1 MAIINSAALSL
12 AEWGTRL
19 DPGGKPAAVIE
30 LLGQTNEMLTDM
42 LWMQCNDGAGH
53 KTTVRTGLPN
63 ATWRLLNYGVA
74 KSKSTTAQ
82 VRDATGMLEAYSDID
97 KALADLNGN
106 TAEFR
111 LGEDMAFIESMNQ
124 TMQYTVVYG
133 NTQANPERFT
143 GLGPR
148 FNSISG
154 GTSGTLNTGNNIID
168 AGGVGSTNTSIW
180 LVGWG
185 QNAVHGI
192 FPNGSKA
199 GLAVR
204 DLGEVPLY
212 DANNNVYQGYR
223 THFKWDCGLSVR
235 DWRWVVRVCNVNVTS
250 GAVTTSNLLNYLVTA
265 VNKVPYVPAAGN
277 SPPPGAPGGTVTKP
291 GQVNLAFYCNR
302 TVRTALD
309 TQALAKSNNFLTI
322 ETRDSKPYTAFR
334 GIPIRICD
342 QITNS
347 EARIT

>member
-1 MAIINSAALSL
+1 MATLASSALTL
-12 AEWGTRL
+12 GEWATRL

-53 KTTVRTGLPN
+53 KTTVRTGLPT
-63 ATWRLLNYGVA
+63 ATWRLLNYGVV

-111 LGEDMAFIESMNQ
+111 MGEDMAFIESMNQ
-124 TMQYTVVYG
+124 GMQGTVVYG
-133 NTQANPERFT
+133 STTATPERFT
-143 GLGPR
+143 GLAPR
-148 FNSISG
+148 FSSLSAPNG
-154 GTSGTLNTGNNIID
+154 GNIVN
-168 AGGVGSTNTSIW
+168 AGGSSNTNTSIW
-180 LVGWG
+180 LIGWG
-185 QNAVHGI
+185 QNTCHGL
-192 FPNGSKA
+192 FPKGSKA
-199 GLAVR
+199 GLQVR

-223 THFKWDCGLSVR
+223 THFKWDCGLTVR
-235 DWRWVVRVCNVNVTS
+235 DWRFVVRIANINVTA
-250 GAVTTSNLLNYLVTA
+250 GAVTTSNLVNTLITA
-265 VNKVPYVPAAGN
+265 VNKLPFVSAAGN
-277 SPPPGAPGGTVTKP
+277 SPPPGGTKP
-291 GQVNLAFYCNR
+291 GQVNTAFYCNR
-302 TVRTALD
+302 TVRAALD
-309 TQALAKSNNFLTI
+309 IQAMAKTNNFLTI

-342 QITNS
+342 QITNA
-347 EARIT
+347 EANVS

>member
-1 MAIINSAALSL
+1 MATLASSALTL
-12 AEWGTRL
+12 GEWATRL
-19 DPGGKPAAVIE
+19 DPGGKPAAVIV

-53 KTTVRTGLPN
+53 KTTVRTGLPT
-63 ATWRLLNYGVA
+63 ATWRLLNYGVV

-111 LGEDMAFIESMNQ
+111 MGEDMAFIESMNQ
-124 TMQYTVVYG
+124 GMQGTVVYG
-133 NTQANPERFT
+133 NTTTAPERFT
-143 GLGPR
+143 GLAPR
-148 FNSISG
+148 FSSLSAPNG
-154 GTSGTLNTGNNIID
+154 GNIVN
-168 AGGVGSTNTSIW
+168 AGGSSNTNTSIW
-180 LVGWG
+180 LIGWG
-185 QNAVHGI
+185 QNTCHGL

-199 GLAVR
+199 CLQVR
-204 DLGEVPLY
+204 DIGDVPLY

-235 DWRWVVRVCNVNVTS
+235 DWRFVVRIANINVTA
-250 GAVTTSNLLNYLVTA
+250 GAVTTSNLVDTLIAA
-265 VNKVPYVPAAGN
+265 VNKLPFISAAGN
-277 SPPPGAPGGTVTKP
+277 SPPPGGTKP
-291 GQVNLAFYCNR
+291 GQVNTVFYCNR
-302 TVRTALD
+302 TVRAALD
-309 TQALAKSNNFLTI
+309 IQAMAKNNAFLTV

-342 QITNS
+342 QISNN
-347 EARIT
+347 EANVT

>member
-1 MAIINSAALSL
+1 MATLASSALTL
-12 AEWGTRL
+12 GEWATRL

-53 KTTVRTGLPN
+53 KTTVRTGLPT
-63 ATWRLLNYGVA
+63 ATWRLLNYGVV

-82 VRDATGMLEAYSDID
+82 VRDSTGMLEAYSEID

-111 LGEDMAFIESMNQ
+111 MGEDMAFIESMNQ
-124 TMQYTVVYG
+124 GMQGTVVYG
-133 NTQANPERFT
+133 NTTTTPERFT

-148 FNSISG
+148 FNALSAPSG
-154 GTSGTLNTGNNIID
+154 GNIVN
-168 AGGVGSTNTSIW
+168 AGGSSNTNTSIW
-180 LVGWG
+180 LIGWG
-185 QNAVHGI
+185 QNTCHGL
-192 FPNGSKA
+192 FPKGSKA
-199 GLAVR
+199 GLQVR

-235 DWRWVVRVCNVNVTS
+235 DWRFVVRIANINVTA
-250 GAVTTSNLLNYLVTA
+250 GAVTTSNLVDTLIAA
-265 VNKVPYVPAAGN
+265 VNKLPFISAAGN
-277 SPPPGAPGGTVTKP
+277 NPPPGGTKP
-291 GQVNLAFYCNR
+291 GQVNTVFYCNR
-302 TVRTALD
+302 TVRAALD
-309 TQALAKSNNFLTI
+309 IQAMAKTNNFLTI

-347 EARIT
+347 EANVT

>member
-1 MAIINSAALSL
+1 MATLASSALTLS
-12 AEWGTRL
+12 EWATRL

-53 KTTVRTGLPN
+53 KTTVRTGLPT
-63 ATWRLLNYGVA
+63 ATWRLLNYGVQ

-82 VRDATGMLEAYSDID
+82 VRDSTGMLEAYSEID

-111 LGEDMAFIESMNQ
+111 MGEDMAFIESMNQ
-124 TMQYTVVYG
+124 GMQGTVVYG
-133 NTQANPERFT
+133 NTATNPERFT
-143 GLGPR
+143 GLVPR
-148 FNSISG
+148 FNSLSAPNG
-154 GTSGTLNTGNNIID
+154 GNIVN
-168 AGGVGSTNTSIW
+168 AGGASNTNSSIW

-185 QNAVHGI
+185 QNTCHGL
-192 FPNGSKA
+192 FPKGSKA
-199 GLAVR
+199 GLQVR

-212 DANNNVYQGYR
+212 DANNNTYQGYR
-223 THFKWDCGLSVR
+223 THFKWDCGLTVR
-235 DWRWVVRVCNVNVTS
+235 DWRFVVRIANINVTA
-250 GAVTTSNLLNYLVTA
+250 GAVTTSNLVNTLIAA
-265 VNKVPYVPAAGN
+265 VNKLPFVSAAGN
-277 SPPPGAPGGTVTKP
+277 SPPPGGTRP
-291 GQVNLAFYCNR
+291 GQVNTVFYCNR
-302 TVRTALD
+302 TVRAALD
-309 TQALAKSNNFLTI
+309 IQAMAKTNAFLTI

-347 EARIT
+347 EPNVT

>member
-1 MAIINSAALSL
+1 MATLASTALTL

-19 DPGGKPAAVIE
+19 DPGGKSADVIE

-82 VRDATGMLEAYSDID
+82 VRDSTGMLEAYSDID

-111 LGEDMAFIESMNQ
+111 MGEDRAFIESMNQ
-124 TMQYTVVYG
+124 TLQYTSIYG
-133 NTQANPERFT
+133 NTATNPERFT

-148 FNSISG
+148 FNSLSANNG
-154 GTSGTLNTGNNIID
+154 GNIVD
-168 AGGVGSTNTSIW
+168 AGGSGSTNTSIW
-180 LVGWG
+180 LIGWG
-185 QNAVHGI
+185 QNTCHGL

-199 GLAVR
+199 GLSVR

-223 THFKWDCGLSVR
+223 THFKWDAGLTVR
-235 DWRWVVRVCNVNVTS
+235 DWRFVVRIANVNVTS
-250 GAVTTSNLLNYLVTA
+250 GAVTTSNLLNYMVAAL
-265 VNKVPYVPAAGN
+265 NKLPFISAAGN
-277 SPPPGAPGGTVTKP
+277 SPPPGAPGGTTTRP
-291 GQVNLAFYCNR
+291 GQVNTAFYCNR
-302 TVRTALD
+302 LVRTAFD
-309 TQALAKSNNFLTI
+309 TQALNKTNNYLTL
-322 ETRDSKPYTAFR
+322 ETRDSRPYTAFR
-334 GIPIRICD
+334 GIPIRLCD
-342 QITNS
+342 ALTNT
-347 EARIT
+347 EARVV